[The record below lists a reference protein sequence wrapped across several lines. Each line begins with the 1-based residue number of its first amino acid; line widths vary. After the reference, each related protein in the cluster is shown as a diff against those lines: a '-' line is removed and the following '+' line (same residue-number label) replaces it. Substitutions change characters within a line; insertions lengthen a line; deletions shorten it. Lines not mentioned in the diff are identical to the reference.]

1 MLQIQLVR
9 IVPHHLFLPLKI
21 RFTLQL
27 QFPRVVS
34 RQLFLSLKIRFPD
47 IGALRLKLLRLFP
60 MLLSLF
66 GKPIPVPIL
75 FFPTLLSLFGKPLPV
90 PILLGR
96 FFPTLLSH
104 FGKPIPVPILHG
116 RFLLRDLRDKF

>member
-1 MLQIQLVR
+1 M
-9 IVPHHLFLPLKI
+9 
-21 RFTLQL
+21 
-27 QFPRVVS
+27 QFPRVLS
-34 RQLFLSLKIRFPD
+34 RSLFQSLKIRFPY

-60 MLLSLF
+60 TLLPLFGKPIPVPILHGRFFPTLLSHF

-75 FFPTLLSLFGKPLPV
+75 FFPTLL
-90 PILLGR
+90 
-96 FFPTLLSH
+96 TL